1 MFALYRLSHFVMS
14 PNFRSS
20 CTSPSVLYLFD
31 PLKIGFCWIICL
43 PLQIGYSLT
52 GCSIGYSSLL
62 WSTSCFHY
70 LFGVRISRR
79 IVDVVN
85 ICMRVP
91 NIQIEWQEVTVK
103 SYSIGLRT
111 SVTKLHEHIVRYQ
124 ILSKSII
131 FCVNIN

>member
-31 PLKIGFCWIICL
+31 PLKIGFCSIICL

-70 LFGVRISRR
+70 LFGVRINLR

-91 NIQIEWQEVTVK
+91 NIKIEVTRGCSLLLRVTR
-103 SYSIGLRT
+103 SDYVPASLNCMSI
-111 SVTKLHEHIVRYQ
+111 
-124 ILSKSII
+124 
-131 FCVNIN
+131 